1 MYAGTGDRGQ
11 IFRIEPSGKGE
22 VFFESKQTHI
32 MCLAPDRQGNILAGS
47 APNGLIYR
55 VSPQG
60 KTFILYQTGLPEI
73 HDLVTDSEGRIYA
86 AALGS
91 AAGKGT
97 PEFFVAP
104 SLTGPEQRVTTT
116 VTVTGTDEAS
126 SGAVKAQNPPLAPSG
141 PPTANRQGPQSFG
154 FGVLSH

>member
-1 MYAGTGDRGQ
+1 
-11 IFRIEPSGKGE
+11 
-22 VFFESKQTHI
+22 

-60 KTFILYQTGLPEI
+60 KAFILYQTGLPEI

-104 SLTGPEQRVTTT
+104 SLDRKSTRLNSSHGYISYAVFCLKKKRHRVYS
-116 VTVTGTDEAS
+116 VY
-126 SGAVKAQNPPLAPSG
+126 K
-141 PPTANRQGPQSFG
+141 
-154 FGVLSH
+154 